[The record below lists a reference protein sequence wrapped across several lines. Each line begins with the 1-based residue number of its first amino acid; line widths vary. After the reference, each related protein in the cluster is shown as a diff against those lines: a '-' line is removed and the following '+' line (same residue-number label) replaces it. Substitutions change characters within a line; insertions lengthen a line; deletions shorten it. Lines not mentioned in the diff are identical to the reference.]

1 MGATAPPWAPEPPTP
16 ARYFGTGTDTWEL
29 PSCSA
34 EVKTSESA
42 VTAEVRGP
50 KQVFNSP
57 WCQTVRVMS
66 EWKQRQFARRQVRR
80 KHLWTSRRSFC
91 IGKKKKK
98 KRLKRPLFPPLLFKS
113 LFYVWETFKPCLGHQ
128 SPNIKEFCIEDTAS
142 NMIDDN
148 LDFSG
153 FEEYAK

>member
-1 MGATAPPWAPEPPTP
+1 MSDCQSDVRVETETVCAATGET
-16 ARYFGTGTDTWEL
+16 
-29 PSCSA
+29 
-34 EVKTSESA
+34 KTSLNLQKELLH
-42 VTAEVRGP
+42 
-50 KQVFNSP
+50 
-57 WCQTVRVMS
+57 
-66 EWKQRQFARRQVRR
+66 RQ
-80 KHLWTSRRSFC
+80 
-91 IGKKKKK
+91 KKKK

>member
-1 MGATAPPWAPEPPTP
+1 MSDCQSDVRVETETVCTATGET
-16 ARYFGTGTDTWEL
+16 
-29 PSCSA
+29 
-34 EVKTSESA
+34 KTSLNLQKELLH
-42 VTAEVRGP
+42 
-50 KQVFNSP
+50 
-57 WCQTVRVMS
+57 
-66 EWKQRQFARRQVRR
+66 RQ
-80 KHLWTSRRSFC
+80 
-91 IGKKKKK
+91 KK